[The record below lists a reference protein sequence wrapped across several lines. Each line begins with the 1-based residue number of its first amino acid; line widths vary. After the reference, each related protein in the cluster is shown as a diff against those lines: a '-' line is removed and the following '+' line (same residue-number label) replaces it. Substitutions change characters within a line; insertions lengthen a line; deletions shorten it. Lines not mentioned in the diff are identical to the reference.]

1 MENFAPVLV
10 CFACH
15 YCAYTAADMAGVGRL
30 AYPAGLHIIK
40 VPCTGS
46 VESKQML
53 RPLQKG
59 ADGVLVAGCTE
70 GDCHFKS
77 GNLRARGR
85 VAHMRALLE
94 EIGLE
99 PDRLQMTMMT
109 AGQGEVFAA
118 EAARFYEQIKA
129 LGPSPVRLGAKRA
142 A

>member
-1 MENFAPVLV
+1 
-10 CFACH
+10 
-15 YCAYTAADMAGVGRL
+15 MAGMGRL

-46 VESKQML
+46 IEGKQML

-70 GDCHFKS
+70 GDCHFRS
-77 GNLRARGR
+77 GNLRARSR
-85 VAHMRALLE
+85 LEHLRALLE

-118 EAARFYEQIKA
+118 EATRFHQCITE
-129 LGPSPVRLGAKRA
+129 LGPNPVRLGGKKA